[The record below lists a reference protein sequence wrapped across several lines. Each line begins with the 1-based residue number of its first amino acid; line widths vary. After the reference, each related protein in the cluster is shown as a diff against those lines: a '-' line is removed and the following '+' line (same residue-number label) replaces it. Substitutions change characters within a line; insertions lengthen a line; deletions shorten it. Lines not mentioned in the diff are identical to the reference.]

1 MLVHYYIAEKLWEE
15 HEREWEHRVRRGEFI
30 KAEQPK
36 PSIIR
41 RLLSRRRLANTPME
55 DSHDGCESR

>member
-15 HEREWEHRVRRGEFI
+15 RERDWELRVRRGEFM

-36 PSIIR
+36 PSFIR
-41 RLLSRRRLANTPME
+41 RLLSRRRLAYTPME
-55 DSHDGCESR
+55 DSHDGCEPR